1 MVEVRA
7 QIKVPQD
14 LATLDQMV
22 TCLIDDDPTK
32 EDTKRTDETM
42 TDTVMTT
49 TALIYHQDHR
59 SLIATLQATTGIVT
73 VKATHSHHMANGVLL
88 GDLITIVEDTTR
100 DPQVLMKTNITAAD
114 LTTMVQC
121 TSDARI
127 ASHLSQ
133 GKSRMSG
140 PTTAWLS

>member
-1 MVEVRA
+1 MVEVCV
-7 QIKVPQD
+7 QIKTPQD
-14 LATLDQMV
+14 LVTLDQMA

-32 EDTKRTDETM
+32 EDTTRTDETM
-42 TDTVMTT
+42 TDTLTTT
-49 TALIYHQDHR
+49 TALFDHQDHR

-73 VKATHSHHMANGVLL
+73 AKDTRSHLIANGVLL
-88 GDLITIVEDTTR
+88 DDLITIVEDTTR
-100 DPQVLMKTNITAAD
+100 DPQVFTKTDITAVD
-114 LTTMVQC
+114 LTTMVRC

-133 GKSRMSG
+133 GKSRMSD